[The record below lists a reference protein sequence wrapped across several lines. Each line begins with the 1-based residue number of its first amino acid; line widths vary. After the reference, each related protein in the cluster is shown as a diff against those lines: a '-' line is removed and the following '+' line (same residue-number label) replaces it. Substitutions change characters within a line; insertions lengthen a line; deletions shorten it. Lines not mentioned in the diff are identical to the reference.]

1 MIRLITKIEFKSW
14 YNSSMGILYIYFP
27 ESTESL
33 LKLHNTLDRKGDLT
47 IIWKHL
53 MNFLKM
59 IVFKL
64 IFLK

>member
-47 IIWKHL
+47 II
-53 MNFLKM
+53 
-59 IVFKL
+59 
-64 IFLK
+64 